1 MTKLFGLL
9 AVSIALMMVVSL
21 PVAQAQASQAPPQA
35 PPQAPAAKVWEGELT
50 KVDAAAR
57 TLSGK
62 GATGPEM
69 TFNYTEQTQVIGPEK
84 SVQGLA
90 GKTGTHLRISYTDQG
105 GKLTATKIEM
115 VEEK

>member
-1 MTKLFGLL
+1 MKKLFGLL
-9 AVSIALMMVVSL
+9 AVSISLLMVVSA
-21 PVAQAQASQAPPQA
+21 PVAQAQG
-35 PPQAPAAKVWEGELT
+35 QAPAPAGKVWEGELT
-50 KVDAAAR
+50 KVDSAAQ

-69 TFNYTEQTQVIGPEK
+69 TFNYTAQTQVIGPEK

-105 GKLTATKIEM
+105 GKLTATRIEM
-115 VEEK
+115 VEKK